1 MRTIMVSLS
10 IRNIPMSAININSTV
25 EAFYLVI
32 EESNSKDADKLRK
45 LEEKALIEN
54 NNQRPTMDANGRLHA
69 PCEGYIWGSDVY
81 HAGSYLSYE
90 YDMKHPQNNKTKF
103 KTTVE
108 TATLLSNTFKS
119 LLHVGHGASWND
131 SGIEI
136 CYCYIDGLTNTQ
148 LKNILALTQDLEAKT
163 KSEIISNRPL
173 MTEGKQSLVVTV
185 LSSFTR
191 FNNYTDSHDLKLN
204 VTDENNACITLSV
217 TSKMWELVESK
228 IDELFNKE
236 ISLNGTIKSLGDKS
250 YQILRPNKIKLT

>member
-1 MRTIMVSLS
+1 
-10 IRNIPMSAININSTV
+10 MSAININSTV

-45 LEEKALIEN
+45 LEEKALKEN
-54 NNQRPTMDANGRLHA
+54 NNAKPTIDINGRLHA
-69 PCEGYIWGSDVY
+69 PCEGYIWGSDIY
-81 HAGSYLSYE
+81 HAGSYLSCE
-90 YDMKHPQNNKTKF
+90 YDTKHPQNNKTKF

-108 TATLLSNTFKS
+108 TANLLSSTFKG
-119 LLHVGHGASWND
+119 LLKASYGTSWND
-131 SGIEI
+131 SGIEV

-163 KSEIISNRPL
+163 KSEIVSNRST

-191 FNNYTDSHDLKLN
+191 FNNYTDTHDLKLN
-204 VTDENNACITLSV
+204 VTDKNNACMTLSV
-217 TSKMWELVESK
+217 TSKMWDLVESK

-236 ISLNGTIKSLGDKS
+236 ISLNGTIKALGDKS
-250 YQILRPNKIKLT
+250 YQILRPSKIKIN